1 MSDDIDAEFEKADAV
16 LAEALQRFQAEGVSQ
31 YVYGVALLEIG
42 LLALVK
48 LDEDDA
54 AIRETVDSLLG
65 RLRDAGGPPPVP
77 TPRQ

>member
-1 MSDDIDAEFEKADAV
+1 MSDEVEAEFEKADAV
-16 LAEALQRFQAEGVSQ
+16 LADALQRFQAEGVSQ
-31 YVYGVALLEIG
+31 YVYGVAMLEIG

-54 AIRETVDSLLG
+54 AIRETVESLLT
-65 RLRDAGGPPPVP
+65 RLRESGGPSPVP

>member
-1 MSDDIDAEFEKADAV
+1 MSEEIEAEFEKADAI
-16 LAEALQRFQAEGVSQ
+16 LAEALQRFQQEGVSQ

-54 AIRETVDSLLG
+54 AIRETVEGLLS
-65 RLRDAGGPPPVP
+65 RLREAGSPPPMP

>member
-1 MSDDIDAEFEKADAV
+1 MSDDIDAEFERADAI
-16 LAEALQRFQAEGVSQ
+16 LAEALQRFQQQGVSQ

-54 AIRETVDSLLG
+54 AIRDTVDSLLS
-65 RLRDAGGPPPVP
+65 RLREAGGPPPVP

>member
-1 MSDDIDAEFEKADAV
+1 MSDDIDAEFERADAI
-16 LAEALQRFQAEGVSQ
+16 LAEALQHFQQQGVSQ

-54 AIRETVDSLLG
+54 AIRDTVDSLLG
-65 RLRDAGGPPPVP
+65 RLREADSPPPVP